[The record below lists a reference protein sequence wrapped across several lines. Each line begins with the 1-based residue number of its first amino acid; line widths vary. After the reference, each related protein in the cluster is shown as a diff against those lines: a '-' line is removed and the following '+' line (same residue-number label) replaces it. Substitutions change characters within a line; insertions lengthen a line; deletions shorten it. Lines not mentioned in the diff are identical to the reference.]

1 MDESF
6 PLMGRKPGGDWSR
19 KVKFGFIFAC
29 LGSLLTVAAFT
40 TAGDGALARLGDSPF
55 MLRPSRGAAPSPA
68 VDNVRD
74 MRAMAALAQAEA
86 STSTSA
92 NIGALAS
99 QVQELLDE
107 VKQLTATNAD
117 LEQKLLDAENKTSEV
132 RSKLLTSSAGGT
144 SAHDDEEVT
153 ELRMQND
160 SSSSV
165 SRRPSPLSCRLRKKI
180 NKLNAKVESL
190 NLRVADTNFALANC
204 VNNTALS
211 MQHFDRVQAVREQA
225 LKMESGSRGRA
236 RG

>member
-40 TAGDGALARLGDSPF
+40 TAGDGALARLGDSF
-55 MLRPSRGAAPSPA
+55 HAPPLPRRRALPA

-160 SSSSV
+160 LLLERLETSITHKRRLPQEDQQAQRESGV
-165 SRRPSPLSCRLRKKI
+165 PQPSRRRYQLCARQLRQQHRPVH
-180 NKLNAKVESL
+180 AA
-190 NLRVADTNFALANC
+190 LRPGPGCARAGAEDGV
-204 VNNTALS
+204 
-211 MQHFDRVQAVREQA
+211 
-225 LKMESGSRGRA
+225 GSRGRA